1 MGEFSKLSKYHTI
14 FQKVFSINRKKLRV
28 CLFIQI
34 YVLGLNL
41 TDKVSSELENTIQE
55 VLHYSFNK

>member
-14 FQKVFSINRKKLRV
+14 FQEVFSIKRKKLRV